1 MERLPF
7 ADRQY
12 EVAAPREL
20 EVPDSWFQQNI
31 ALPRG
36 IPASQARPGV
46 RPTSLKSLPLW
57 SIPGWLTVQRGARQ
71 LAPSEFLPSPLL
83 AAEPPCGDQAAANA
97 KHEVLSFNP

>member
-46 RPTSLKSLPLW
+46 
-57 SIPGWLTVQRGARQ
+57 QRGARQ

-83 AAEPPCGDQAAANA
+83 AAEPPRGDQAAANA